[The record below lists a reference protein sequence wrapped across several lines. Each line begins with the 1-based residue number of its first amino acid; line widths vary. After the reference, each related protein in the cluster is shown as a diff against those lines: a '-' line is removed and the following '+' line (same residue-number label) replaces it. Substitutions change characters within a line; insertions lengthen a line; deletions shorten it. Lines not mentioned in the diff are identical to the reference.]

1 MFWNTN
7 VPDNGQFQRWPRSQ
21 GHIFFF
27 PGRKILSQEILI
39 FMMFNV
45 LFTNRS
51 NFINILE
58 GSPCSSVN
66 WLTECGAGV
75 ALQINL
81 DQYTSAKVV
90 LVILRKILKDMI
102 KYFKEQKHLNYFLND
117 LTDISIN
124 FYIDY

>member
-1 MFWNTN
+1 MKHKR
-7 VPDNGQFQRWPRSQ
+7 PRQWPISTMAKVTRT
-21 GHIFFF
+21 HIFF

-39 FMMFNV
+39 FMMFDV

-90 LVILRKILKDMI
+90 LVILRKNLKDMI
-102 KYFKEQKHLNYFLND
+102 KYFKEQNHLNYFLND